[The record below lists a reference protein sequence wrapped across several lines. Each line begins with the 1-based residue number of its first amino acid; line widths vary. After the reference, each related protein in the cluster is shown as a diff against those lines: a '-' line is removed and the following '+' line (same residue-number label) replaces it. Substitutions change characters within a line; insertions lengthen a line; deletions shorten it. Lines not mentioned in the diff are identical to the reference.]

1 MNITPLDIK
10 QKQFKL
16 KFRGFDIQEVDGFLE
31 EVTAEMESMLKENEF
46 LKDQNATMEAQL
58 AEFKLTEQ
66 SLRNTLISAQ
76 KMAEEMKTSSL
87 RDANLK
93 VKEAELEAERIL
105 RDARLAL
112 AKATEE
118 INELKRI
125 RERFSIKIRG
135 VIEDH
140 LKMLSYDERQG
151 TEKA

>member
-76 KMAEEMKTSSL
+76 KMAEDMKASSE

-140 LKMLSYDERQG
+140 LKMLSYDERQDAP
-151 TEKA
+151 KQ